1 MTMIPARF
9 LSRGPRHSRWLAA
22 AAGAAFIAACSSTS
36 PGNTGVPSGPF
47 VSNPCSPGTVNLA
60 VAQSVL
66 LDCSNGGS
74 TVSLAGNGASYVV
87 VAQFATNLV
96 ANQDI
101 PYTLESGTLATA
113 NLTAQR
119 VAAMRS
125 ASSTAFLS
133 RGTLPPKRPMENQAA
148 FERAVFRHAAS
159 VSYPRMAS
167 RPLAHEILP
176 PTLGSTRT
184 FRVLSNFNANSF
196 STATAQLAYIGS
208 NIYLYIDV
216 SAPAN
221 GFTPSQLQAF
231 GQLFDQTLYDI
242 DVNAFGQPSDVDGNG
257 HIIMLMSPLVNADTP
272 ASTCSTEG
280 FVAGFFDSEDFNDA
294 GDPNSNQGEVFY
306 SIVPDPNGTVSC
318 SHTVDDVGSNIPATF
333 LHELQHLV
341 NFSQH
346 VVVNH
351 QTAESSWLDEGMSIV
366 AEELGSLYYE
376 QKCPP
381 PACRSDPTQIFPDS
395 SQGFI
400 EGFFFDSYDYAILPD
415 SVSLTLH
422 NDSENGFSW
431 RGGDWALV
439 RYLADRFGTQIYHQ
453 LETGPSDGLAAI
465 TAATGNPFRSSFGDF
480 GMALYTDSLPGL
492 PRSTAPPVDRF
503 VTRNLHQLWARLFA
517 TSGPS
522 SQVPTATPL
531 VLFGIHA
538 DTTTFVMEPG
548 AMSFWRVDTSP
559 TDTTVAIRFAG
570 PGGNPLSSALAPQ
583 LSVFRLPPGQ

>member
-1 MTMIPARF
+1 
-9 LSRGPRHSRWLAA
+9 
-22 AAGAAFIAACSSTS
+22 
-36 PGNTGVPSGPF
+36 
-47 VSNPCSPGTVNLA
+47 
-60 VAQSVL
+60 
-66 LDCSNGGS
+66 
-74 TVSLAGNGASYVV
+74 
-87 VAQFATNLV
+87 
-96 ANQDI
+96 
-101 PYTLESGTLATA
+101 
-113 NLTAQR
+113 
-119 VAAMRS
+119 
-125 ASSTAFLS
+125 
-133 RGTLPPKRPMENQAA
+133 
-148 FERAVFRHAAS
+148 
-159 VSYPRMAS
+159 
-167 RPLAHEILP
+167 
-176 PTLGSTRT
+176 
-184 FRVLSNFNANSF
+184 
-196 STATAQLAYIGS
+196 
-208 NIYLYIDV
+208 
-216 SAPAN
+216 
-221 GFTPSQLQAF
+221 
-231 GQLFDQTLYDI
+231 
-242 DVNAFGQPSDVDGNG
+242 
-257 HIIMLMSPLVNADTP
+257 
-272 ASTCSTEG
+272 
-280 FVAGFFDSEDFNDA
+280 VAGFFDSEDFNNS

-318 SHTVDDVGSNIPATF
+318 AHTVDDVGSNIPATF
-333 LHELQHLV
+333 LHELQHLI

-351 QTAESSWLDEGMSIV
+351 QAAQSSWLDEGMSIV

-381 PACRSDPTQIFPDS
+381 PACRTDATQLFPDS

-400 EGFFFDSYDYAILPD
+400 QGFFYDSYDYALLPD

-431 RGGDWALV
+431 RGGDWTMV
-439 RYLADRFGTQIYHQ
+439 RYLADRFGTQVYHL

-492 PRSTAPPVDRF
+492 PRMTAPPADRF

-522 SQVPTATPL
+522 SQVPLAMPL

-548 AMSFWRVDTSP
+548 AMSFWRVDTAP

-570 PGGNPLSSALAPQ
+570 PGGNALSSALAPQ

>member
-1 MTMIPARF
+1 MSSNRIFP
-9 LSRGPRHSRWLAA
+9 GLACFA
-22 AAGAAFIAACSSTS
+22 ALLVAACSSTT
-36 PGNTGVPSGPF
+36 PGNTGVPAGPF
-47 VSNPCSPGTVNLA
+47 ANNPCAPDGTINLD
-60 VAQSVL
+60 VAHGVL

-101 PYTLESGTLATA
+101 PYTLETGTLATA
-113 NLTAQR
+113 SLSAQR
-119 VAAMRS
+119 VAARRS
-125 ASSTAFLS
+125 ADASAVLQH
-133 RGTLPPKRPMENQAA
+133 GTLPPRRPMANQDA
-148 FERAVFRHAAS
+148 FERAVITHAAS
-159 VSYPRMAS
+159 ANYPRLS
-167 RPLAHEILP
+167 SHPTAHEITP

-184 FRVLSNFNANSF
+184 FRVLSNFDANTF

-216 SAPAN
+216 NAPAN
-221 GFTPSQLQAF
+221 GFTPAQLSAF

-242 DVNAFGQPSDVDGNG
+242 DVNAFGQPSDVDANG

-272 ASTCSTEG
+272 ASTCATEG
-280 FVAGFFDSEDFNDA
+280 FVAGFFDSEDFDGP

-306 SIVPDPNGTVSC
+306 SVVPDPNSTFSCAHTVS
-318 SHTVDDVGSNIPATF
+318 DVGSTLPATF
-333 LHELQHLV
+333 LHELQHLI
-341 NFSQH
+341 NYSQH
-346 VVVNH
+346 VVVNN
-351 QTAESSWLDEGMSIV
+351 QAPLSSWLDEGMSIA

-381 PACRSDPTQIFPDS
+381 PACRTDPTQIFPDS

-400 EGFFFDSYDYAILPD
+400 QGFFYDSYFYALLPD

-439 RYLADRFGTQIYHQ
+439 RYLVDRFGTPVYRS

-465 TAATGNPFRSSFGDF
+465 AAATGQGFRQSFGDF
-480 GMALYTDSLPGL
+480 GMALYTDSFPGL
-492 PRSTAPPVDRF
+492 PRTTAPPADRF
-503 VTRNLHQLWARLFA
+503 VTRNLRQLWARLFA
-517 TSGPS
+517 TAGPS
-522 SQVPTATPL
+522 TSFPSVMPL
-531 VLFGIHA
+531 ALFAIHA

-559 TDTTVAIRFAG
+559 SDTTVAIRFAG

-583 LSVFRLPPGQ
+583 LSIFRLPPGQ